1 MKGNVHKKMKTHIVP
16 YILLYLSFT
25 HFTLQRE
32 YLGAH
37 LQGNTKEISAQERG
51 AEISS
56 IYSKRLLIKGKRCGV
71 CGGGGDKITN
81 GKTEGSLSPQY

>member
-71 CGGGGDKITN
+71 CVGGGGIR
-81 GKTEGSLSPQY
+81 